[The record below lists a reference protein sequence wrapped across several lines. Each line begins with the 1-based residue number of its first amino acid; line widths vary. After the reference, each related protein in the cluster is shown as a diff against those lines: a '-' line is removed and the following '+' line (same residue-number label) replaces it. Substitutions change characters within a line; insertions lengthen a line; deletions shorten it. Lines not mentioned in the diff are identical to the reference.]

1 MEFDVIQVFFLVIFK
16 VDYVLKNNIFV
27 LYNEFKK
34 FVEKFEMIR
43 IIRYD
48 RCIIIMRVKNEI

>member
-16 VDYVLKNNIFV
+16 VDYVLKNNVFV

>member
-1 MEFDVIQVFFLVIFK
+1 MLYRFFFLVIFK
-16 VDYVLKNNIFV
+16 VDYVLKNNVFV